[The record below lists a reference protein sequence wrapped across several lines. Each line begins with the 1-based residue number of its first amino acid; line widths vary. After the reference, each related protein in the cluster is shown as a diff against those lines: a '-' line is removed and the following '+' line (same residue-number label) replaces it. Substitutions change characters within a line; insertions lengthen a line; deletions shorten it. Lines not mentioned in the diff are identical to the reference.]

1 MQRNSV
7 AAVLAIFSFIILAPA
22 QQPAVPAAPVEAAS
36 QTTGRLPVK
45 RVVLYKNGVG
55 YFEHST
61 HVHGTQDLNIDFTSA
76 QLNDALKSLTVVDL
90 GDGHITGVR
99 FNSVAPLSERLKTLR
114 LPLGEDASRNDLL
127 GALRGTRVEIRTGS
141 TSTIGKVLGFEVV
154 KKFGAKP
161 EQVEE
166 VTVLTLV
173 TDAGEV
179 RSFDLEPG
187 TSLRIADRELADEVN
202 RYLNLI
208 GSAKAVD
215 LRRLTISATGTGE
228 REIFVSYI
236 SEVPVWKSTY
246 RILLDPKHLNNPL
259 VQGWAVV
266 DNTIGEDWKDV
277 QLSLV
282 AGAPQSFV
290 QNISQPMYVR
300 RPEVPLPESAMLT
313 PQTHESAMNAPAPPP
328 PPPPPGEG
336 GGVGSGAGGG
346 GGGFAMGGAGNA
358 VLAGTVNDPS
368 GAVIPGAVVLI
379 RNNRNGAVQT
389 TSTDSNGN
397 YQFNTLPAGYFTL
410 IISRPGFKTTTTND
424 LRLYNGRVRQFNS
437 TLGVGNVTETVV
449 VTGQPSQSMNE
460 FDRLEM
466 YSKIFKPPDVE
477 ATVKGVG
484 DFFEYDLKGKV
495 TIGKN
500 QSALVPILQTRIDT
514 EKVTL
519 WNEDSSEPLRALW
532 LNNTSGLEFD
542 AGSFN
547 ILEDGTFAGEGML
560 APLRPGEK
568 RLISYAADPAVRVRL
583 LETPTEKPFSRIQII
598 KGTMIMTREERETK
612 TYTISNSDAAPR
624 DVIIEHPVRP
634 EWKLAEGAKPEETT
648 ASLERFRVKVEPKA
662 GAQLVVEEYHPLDMR
677 VELSDVSDDEITLLT
692 EQQRMTPE
700 LQQAIKRVLDQ
711 KGVIDAL
718 DAQIRT
724 REQEES
730 AITSD
735 QGRIRENM
743 EALKGSPEERA
754 LVQRYTHQ
762 LDEQEDRL
770 AALRSQTTA
779 LTAKRQEAADQ
790 LDKILAEIS
799 LDERF

>member
-1 MQRNSV
+1 MRKKV
-7 AAVLAIFSFIILAPA
+7 VTVVLAIFSFITLTHA
-22 QQPAVPAAPVEAAS
+22 QQAAAPPASAEAAS
-36 QTTGRLPVK
+36 ETAGRLPVK

-61 HVHGTQDLNIDFTSA
+61 HVRGTQDLNIDFTSA

-90 GDGHITGVR
+90 GDGRITGVR

-114 LPLGEDASRNDLL
+114 LPLGEEASRNDLL
-127 GALRGTRVEIRTGS
+127 GALRGTRVEVRSGATGAA
-141 TSTIGKVLGFEVV
+141 GKVLGFEVM
-154 KKFGAKP
+154 KKFGDKP
-161 EQVEE
+161 ELVEE

-179 RSFDLEPG
+179 RSFDLGPG
-187 TSLRIADRELADEVN
+187 ASVRIADSELAEEVN

-215 LRRLTISATGTGE
+215 LRRLTISAAGTGE

-246 RILLDPKHLNNPL
+246 RILLDQKHGDKPL

-328 PPPPPGEG
+328 PPPPGEG
-336 GGVGSGAGGG
+336 GGIAPGRAGLEGTVKDQSGAGV
-346 GGGFAMGGAGNA
+346 GGAQGTLRNEATGESQTVTSDPQGYYRFNNVAPGNSA
-358 VLAGTVNDPS
+358 LFVNAS
-368 GAVIPGAVVLI
+368 GFQRFAL
-379 RNNRNGAVQT
+379 
-389 TSTDSNGN
+389 
-397 YQFNTLPAGYFTL
+397 
-410 IISRPGFKTTTTND
+410 TNI
-424 LRLYNGRVRQFNS
+424 YI
-437 TLGVGNVTETVV
+437 GVGRLNEIHPSLSVESVAQAVEVRAAAPQLQTETSEVSESAERQ
-449 VTGQPSQSMNE
+449 GS
-460 FDRLEM
+460 
-466 YSKIFKPPDVE
+466 E
-477 ATVKGVG
+477 AEAKAVG
-484 DFFEYDLKGKV
+484 DFFEYDLKEKV

-500 QSALVPILQTRIDT
+500 QSALVPILRARIDT

-519 WNEDSSEPLRALW
+519 WNEDSNEPLRALW
-532 LNNTSGLEFD
+532 LSNTSGVEFD
-542 AGSFN
+542 AGSLN
-547 ILEDGTFAGEGML
+547 ILEEGTFSGEGML
-560 APLRPGEK
+560 AVLRPGEK
-568 RLISYAADPAVRVRL
+568 RLISYAADPAVRIKVEGR
-583 LETPTEKPFSRIQII
+583 PTEKPFSRIQII
-598 KGTMIMTREERETK
+598 KGTMIMTKEERERK

-648 ASLERFRVKVEPKA
+648 ASLQRFRVKVEPKA
-662 GAQLVVEEYHPLDMR
+662 GAQLVVEEYHPLATR
-677 VELSDVSDDEITLLT
+677 VELSNVSDEEITLLS
-692 EQQRMTPE
+692 EQKRMTPE
-700 LQQAIKRVLDQ
+700 LKQALKRVLDQ

-718 DAQIRT
+718 DKQITT
-724 REQEES
+724 RQQEVN
-730 AITSD
+730 AIATD

-743 EALKGSPEERA
+743 KALKGSVEEKA
-754 LVQRYTHQ
+754 LLQRYTHQ
-762 LDEQEDRL
+762 LDVQEDRL
-770 AALRSQTTA
+770 AGTA
-779 LTAKRQEAADQ
+779 QPDCRLHGEAPAGRRPTRQDPCR
-790 LDKILAEIS
+790 D
-799 LDERF
+799 

>member
-1 MQRNSV
+1 MQRIVLVVVLAMLSFITLAYAQQ
-7 AAVLAIFSFIILAPA
+7 AAVPPA
-22 QQPAVPAAPVEAAS
+22 SADNTIETA
-36 QTTGRLPVK
+36 GRLPVK

-61 HVHGTQDLNIDFTSA
+61 RVRGTLDLNIDFTSA

-90 GDGHITGVR
+90 GDGRITGVR

-127 GALRGTRVEIRTGS
+127 EALRGTRVEIRSGTAG
-141 TSTIGKVLGFEVV
+141 TTGKVLGLDVK
-154 KKFGAKP
+154 KKFGASP
-161 EQVEE
+161 DHMEE
-166 VTVLTLV
+166 VSVLTLV

-179 RSFDLEPG
+179 RSFDLGPG
-187 TSLRIADRELADEVN
+187 TSVRIADRELADEVN

-215 LRRLTISATGTGE
+215 LRRLTISAAGTGE

-246 RILLDPKHLNNPL
+246 RILLDAKHADKPL

-300 RPEVPLPESAMLT
+300 RPEVALPASAMLT
-313 PQTHESAMNAPAPPP
+313 PQTHESAMNAVEPPP
-328 PPPPPGEG
+328 PPPAALAEYMKLAPGVAGGIGSG
-336 GGVGSGAGGG
+336 GGNAALSGNVKDQSGA
-346 GGGFAMGGAGNA
+346 
-358 VLAGTVNDPS
+358 D
-368 GAVIPGAVVLI
+368 IPGTQVTV
-379 RNNRNGAVQT
+379 RNNRTGATQT
-389 TSTDSNGN
+389 ATTDSNGN
-397 YQFNTLPAGYFTL
+397 YRLTNLQSGESKVVL
-410 IISRPGFKTTTTND
+410 SRPGFKDLTTNV
-424 LRLYNGRVRQFNS
+424 RLYSGRAQQINS
-437 TLGVGNVTETVV
+437 TLSVGNVTETVEV
-449 VTGQPSQSMNE
+449 SA
-460 FDRLEM
+460 
-466 YSKIFKPPDVE
+466 E
-477 ATVKGVG
+477 AGFNASEVASLPLVQLAEAKEVG

-500 QSALVPILQTRIDT
+500 QSALVPILQSRIDT

-519 WNEDSSEPLRALW
+519 WNEDSNEPLRALW
-532 LNNTSGLEFD
+532 LDNTSGLEFD

-547 ILEDGTFAGEGML
+547 ILDEGTFAGEGML

-568 RLISYAADPAVRVRL
+568 RLISYAADPAVRVKVV
-583 LETPTEKPFSRIQII
+583 ETPTEKPFSRVQII
-598 KGTMIMTREERETK
+598 KGVMIMTREQRESK

-624 DVIIEHPVRP
+624 DVIVEHTVRP
-634 EWKLAEGAKPEETT
+634 DWKLADGTKPVETT
-648 ASLERFRVKVEPKA
+648 GSLYRFRVKAEPKA
-662 GAQLVVEEYHPLDMR
+662 GAQLVVEEYHPLDTR
-677 VELSDVSDDEITLLT
+677 VELSDISDREVTLLT
-692 EQQRMTPE
+692 DQKRMTPE
-700 LQQAIKRVLDQ
+700 LQQAIKTVLDQ
-711 KGVIDAL
+711 KSVIDGL
-718 DAQIRT
+718 DAKLQVRH
-724 REQEES
+724 QEVNS
-730 AITSD
+730 ITSD

-743 EALKGSPEERA
+743 KALKGSVEEKA
-754 LVQRYTHQ
+754 LLQRYTRR

-770 AALRSQTTA
+770 GVLRSQIADLTT
-779 LTAKRQEAADQ
+779 KRQQASDQ

-799 LDERF
+799 LDENF

>member
-1 MQRNSV
+1 MRNNLV
-7 AAVLAIFSFIILAPA
+7 AAILAICSFIILAHA
-22 QQPAVPAAPVEAAS
+22 QQPAVPAASVEAAS

-61 HVHGTQDLNIDFTSA
+61 RVRGTQDLNIDFTSA

-90 GDGHITGVR
+90 GDGRITGVR

-127 GALRGTRVEIRTGS
+127 GALRGTRVEVRNGS
-141 TSTIGKVLGFEVV
+141 AGTVGRVLGFEVV
-154 KKFGAKP
+154 KKFGAKS

-179 RSFDLEPG
+179 RSFDLETG
-187 TSLRIADRELADEVN
+187 TSLRIADRDLADEVN

-215 LRRLTISATGTGE
+215 LRRLTISAAGEGE

-246 RILLDPKHLNNPL
+246 RILLDPKHPDNPL

-290 QNISQPMYVR
+290 QNISQPIYVR

-313 PQTHESAMNAPAPPP
+313 PQTHESAMNAPSA

-336 GGVGSGAGGG
+336 GGVGSGAGLSAGAPAESERDALVHVPG
-346 GGGFAMGGAGNA
+346 PGLTMYEQTGGAGNA
-358 VLAGTVNDPS
+358 AIRGTVNDPT
-368 GAVIPGAVVLI
+368 GAAIPGAVVLV
-379 RNNRNGAVQT
+379 RNDRNGVVQT
-389 TSTDSNGN
+389 TSTDSNGY
-397 YQFNTLPAGYFTL
+397 YQLDNLPSGYFTL
-410 IISRPGFKTTTTND
+410 TISRPGFKTTTTND
-424 LRLYNGRVRQFNS
+424 LRIYSGRVREFNS
-437 TLGVGNVTETVV
+437 SLGLGNVTETVEV
-449 VTGQPSQSMNE
+449 SAEPSKSRNE
-460 FDRLEM
+460 FGRLDL
-466 YSKIFKPPDVE
+466 YSKLFRPPDVE
-477 ATVKGVG
+477 AAANGVG

-500 QSALVPILQTRIDT
+500 QSALVPILQTRIAT

-583 LETPTEKPFSRIQII
+583 VETPTEKPFSRIQII

-624 DVIIEHPVRP
+624 DIIIEHPVRP
-634 EWKLAEGAKPEETT
+634 EWKLADSAKPEETT
-648 ASLERFRVKVEPKA
+648 ASLQRFRVKVEPKA
-662 GAQLVVEEYHPLDMR
+662 GAQLVVEEFHPLATR
-677 VELSDVSDDEITLLT
+677 VELS
-692 EQQRMTPE
+692 
-700 LQQAIKRVLDQ
+700 
-711 KGVIDAL
+711 
-718 DAQIRT
+718 
-724 REQEES
+724 
-730 AITSD
+730 
-735 QGRIRENM
+735 
-743 EALKGSPEERA
+743 ER
-754 LVQRYTHQ
+754 LG
-762 LDEQEDRL
+762 
-770 AALRSQTTA
+770 
-779 LTAKRQEAADQ
+779 
-790 LDKILAEIS
+790 
-799 LDERF
+799 